1 MFLGADMLPD
11 NSLSTLTDEAN
22 FLVPDSSPLLDFELG
37 GVALNDTSQGL
48 RFQTWSCIYEDGVV
62 KAVSEI
68 GDKFDIITVSGLT
81 ELSIAFDQNMRPTL
95 VYVANETAYLYW
107 FDTLTNS
114 QTTTELEVGVITPK
128 ISLDDSRPNQTVSS
142 DIILAYI
149 RDGSLCM
156 RVQRDRYGVE
166 YKLTPVESTTKLA
179 QIGMSDVN
187 RFQFKVL
194 G

>member
-1 MFLGADMLPD
+1 MLPD

>member
-1 MFLGADMLPD
+1 MFLGVDMLPD

-62 KAVSEI
+62 KAVSEV

-107 FDTLTNS
+107 FDTLIDN
-114 QTTTELEVGVITPK
+114 QTTTELGFGVTAPK